1 MLVDLEVIRES
12 LPILLSGLKI
22 TVLVSVIGIP
32 VGILI
37 GGLLAYAAEG
47 RYSVLR
53 LFAKCYVEVVRN
65 IPFLIIVYLSYFGLP
80 KVGVVLSDL
89 YVGLI
94 TVAFYTGGYFC
105 EVMRAALHSVPK
117 GQTQASVS
125 LGMRPIA
132 VQWHIVIPQLLSF
145 LLPPT
150 TSLVI
155 MMFKETSILSV
166 VALKELTYQTNLLSS
181 TTFAYVEVF
190 GMAALLYWLCSL
202 LLDFSGNYFEQ
213 RVAKWNAD

>member
-1 MLVDLEVIRES
+1 MLIDPDIVRES
-12 LPILLSGLKI
+12 FPILVSGLKI
-22 TVLVSVIGIP
+22 TVFVSIIGIP

-37 GGLLAYAAEG
+37 GGLLAYAAESKS
-47 RYSVLR
+47 YI
-53 LFAKCYVEVVRN
+53 AKTSAKSYVELVRN

-80 KVGVVLSDL
+80 KIGIVLSDFH
-89 YVGLI
+89 VGLV

-117 GQTQASVS
+117 GQTQASIS
-125 LGMRPIA
+125 LGMRPLTM
-132 VQWHIVIPQLLSF
+132 QWHIIIPQLLSF

-166 VALKELTYQTNLLSS
+166 VALKELTYQSNLLTS

-190 GMAALLYWLCSL
+190 GMAALLYWLCGLALDMTGNSL
-202 LLDFSGNYFEQ
+202 E
-213 RVAKWNAD
+213 RHIAKWNPK

>member
-1 MLVDLEVIRES
+1 MLIDPDIIHES
-12 LPILLSGLKI
+12 FPVLVSGLKI
-22 TVLVSVIGIP
+22 TVLVSIIGIP
-32 VGILI
+32 VGIFI
-37 GGLLAYAAEG
+37 GGLLAYAAE
-47 RYSVLR
+47 SKSCI
-53 LFAKCYVEVVRN
+53 AKTSAKSYVELVRN

-80 KVGVVLSDL
+80 KIGIVLSDFH
-89 YVGLI
+89 VGLV

-117 GQTQASVS
+117 GQTQASIS
-125 LGMRPIA
+125 LGMRPLTM
-132 VQWHIVIPQLLSF
+132 QWHIIIPQLLSF

-166 VALKELTYQTNLLSS
+166 VALKELTYQSNLLTS

-190 GMAALLYWLCSL
+190 GMAALLYWLCGLALDRTGNSL
-202 LLDFSGNYFEQ
+202 E
-213 RVAKWNAD
+213 RHIARWNPK

>member
-1 MLVDLEVIRES
+1 MLVDLDAIRES

-22 TVLVSVIGIP
+22 TALVSVIGIP
-32 VGILI
+32 TGIFI
-37 GGLLAYAAEG
+37 GALLAYAAES
-47 RYSVLR
+47 RVSFLR
-53 LFAKCYVEVVRN
+53 LFSKSYVEVVRN

-80 KVGVVLSDL
+80 KIGVVMSDL
-89 YVGLI
+89 HVGLI

-125 LGMRPIA
+125 LGMRPLA

-166 VALKELTYQTNLLSS
+166 VALKELTYQSNLLSS

-202 LLDFSGNYFEQ
+202 VLDVTGNHLE
-213 RVAKWNAD
+213 RHVEKWSMK

>member
-1 MLVDLEVIRES
+1 MLIDPDIVRES
-12 LPILLSGLKI
+12 FPILVSGLKI
-22 TVLVSVIGIP
+22 TVFVSIIGIP

-37 GGLLAYAAEG
+37 GGLLAYAAESKS
-47 RYSVLR
+47 YI
-53 LFAKCYVEVVRN
+53 AKTSAKSYVELVRN

-80 KVGVVLSDL
+80 KIGIVLSDFH
-89 YVGLI
+89 VGLV

-117 GQTQASVS
+117 GQTQASIS
-125 LGMRPIA
+125 LGMRPLTM
-132 VQWHIVIPQLLSF
+132 QWHIIIPQLLSF

-166 VALKELTYQTNLLSS
+166 VALKELTYQSNLLTS
-181 TTFAYVEVF
+181 TTFAYIEVF
-190 GMAALLYWLCSL
+190 GMVALLYWLCGLALDMTGNSL
-202 LLDFSGNYFEQ
+202 E
-213 RVAKWNAD
+213 RHVAKWNPK